1 MLIRLCRLLQALLH
15 ESLLVLGELLM
26 LGRDR
31 HTDIHAITLASVAVG
46 TEAVVQ
52 VLAALANPVTLPLR
66 FIHLHHASFRCGG
79 AKGLSLSLSIAKIF
93 IVALVLEGWV
103 LQNEQMKGLALLVK
117 ASPNL
122 FASVA
127 RLASC
132 EVVVLAIVAHPA
144 VIG

>member
-1 MLIRLCRLLQALLH
+1 MLQALPH
-15 ESLLVLGELLM
+15 ESLLVLGELLV

-66 FIHLHHASFRCGG
+66 FIHLHHASRCGR
-79 AKGLSLSLSIAKIF
+79 AKGLSLSLSIIKIF

-117 ASPNL
+117 ASPNF